1 VQADI
6 NLEASHARSDV
17 ALREVPRGGESSEQ
31 ARGPAL
37 GWLRRRRAL
46 PAAAAA
52 AIGAHVFG
60 REEKKSGSVE
70 PQAMVCPSPQRPTG
84 SGTIRNIAPGRHAEL
99 TKSSRHAPR
108 LV

>member
-70 PQAMVCPSPQRPTG
+70 P
-84 SGTIRNIAPGRHAEL
+84 N
-99 TKSSRHAPR
+99 SRKALYFSRFFYFYIFLKHF
-108 LV
+108 

>member
-1 VQADI
+1 MQADI

-60 REEKKSGSVE
+60 REEKKVE
-70 PQAMVCPSPQRPTG
+70 VWNRKLWFVPALNARRAQ
-84 SGTIRNIAPGRHAEL
+84 E
-99 TKSSRHAPR
+99 R
-108 LV
+108 LGI

>member
-1 VQADI
+1 VKADI

-17 ALREVPRGGESSEQ
+17 ALREVPAGGESSEQ

-60 REEKKSGSVE
+60 PRRKLSSH
-70 PQAMVCPSPQRPTG
+70 SRP
-84 SGTIRNIAPGRHAEL
+84 I
-99 TKSSRHAPR
+99 
-108 LV
+108 

>member
-1 VQADI
+1 LGKKGAA
-6 NLEASHARSDV
+6 LGFFGWWWGTCHARSDV
-17 ALREVPRGGESSEQ
+17 ALREVPAGGESSEQ

-60 REEKKSGSVE
+60 REKKVEVWNQTAAASVVFLCQKKAFHMGFE
-70 PQAMVCPSPQRPTG
+70 V
-84 SGTIRNIAPGRHAEL
+84 
-99 TKSSRHAPR
+99 
-108 LV
+108 